1 MGWRNYDYFREHARR
16 YNLKCKTENCKNM
29 IGKYTNKTGYCWA
42 CTRRINFMSGK
53 PLNTNLGR

>member
-1 MGWRNYDYFREHARR
+1 MGWRNYDYFRERARR
-16 YNLKCKTENCKNM
+16 YTLKCKTENCKNM
-29 IGKYTNKTGYCWA
+29 IDKYGNKTGYCWT